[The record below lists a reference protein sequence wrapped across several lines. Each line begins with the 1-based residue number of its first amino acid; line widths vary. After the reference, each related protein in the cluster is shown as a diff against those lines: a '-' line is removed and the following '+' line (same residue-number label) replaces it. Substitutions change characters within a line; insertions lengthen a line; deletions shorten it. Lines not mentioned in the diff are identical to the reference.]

1 MTELQPEMEMESWPD
16 DDDDDGSDIGNCTFT
31 ELH

>member
-16 DDDDDGSDIGNCTFT
+16 DDDDGSDIGNCTFT